1 MEVTRL
7 IIRAPL
13 HRRAELAWVSSVV
26 FSHWLG
32 LNYRL
37 ETHDQSCVEVH
48 IGQSYVRWEDVFFAK
63 ADKHWLQPESL
74 PPKNTSFWAAPDDAL
89 RTSVGQNNLAQ
100 IFGDGH
106 FEVHS
111 DMLHLPIDITGS
123 IFFLL
128 TRYEEAI
135 QGAVLDRHG
144 RFPGRNTVAHR
155 AGLALRPLVDE
166 WVELIWWSL
175 KKMAPQL
182 QRKPRAPKVWISC
195 DVDAP
200 YSPGSKSWPLAMRQ
214 TASDLWNHR
223 SPRQA
228 GRTLLNAV
236 ASRFGITRFDPYD
249 TFDWMLNTN
258 EDSGNIVSFFF
269 LSVLKPA
276 HIDGCYELGEPRIS
290 QLIHSILQRGHE
302 IGLHG
307 SYASADYPDKL
318 ASELDRL
325 RLAILEAGGDPS
337 QIGGRQHYLR
347 WRMDGT
353 ARALESI
360 GLTYDSSLGFSD
372 IAGFRCGTS
381 HAFPIFDLFRS
392 EQLSLWERPLVLME
406 VTVTSPTYLNYG
418 HSNDAHNLMMNLRES
433 CRHFGGEFSMLW
445 HNSNLIHPEARE
457 LYKALIQPL

>member
-1 MEVTRL
+1 MTTL

-13 HRRAELAWVSSVV
+13 HREAELAWVSSVI
-26 FSHWLG
+26 FDHWLG
-32 LNYRL
+32 LDYRL
-37 ETHDQSCVEVH
+37 ETHEQSCVEVH
-48 IGQSYVRWEDVFFAK
+48 VGQKYVRWKDIFLAK
-63 ADKHWLQPESL
+63 ADRCWLQPESL
-74 PPKNTSFWAAPDDAL
+74 PSRDTSLWETPDDAL
-89 RTSVGQNNLAQ
+89 RTSVGQTHLAQ

-106 FEVHS
+106 FDARS
-111 DMLHLPIDITGS
+111 DAVHLPIDITGS

-135 QGAVLDRHG
+135 CGAVLDKHG
-144 RFPGRNTVAHR
+144 RFPGRSTVAHR

-166 WVELIWWSL
+166 WVELLWWSL

-182 QRKPRAPKVWISC
+182 QRKPRMPKVWVSC

-236 ASRFGITRFDPYD
+236 ASRLGITRFDPYD
-249 TFDWMLNTN
+249 TFEWMLNAN
-258 EDSGNIVSFFF
+258 ENSGNRVSFFF

-290 QLIHSILQRGHE
+290 QLMRSILQRGHE

-307 SYASADYPDKL
+307 SYASADQPDKL
-318 ASELDRL
+318 ANELGRL
-325 RLAILEAGGDPS
+325 RLAILQAGGDPS
-337 QIGGRQHYLR
+337 RIGGRQHYLR

-353 ARALESI
+353 AHALNSVE
-360 GLTYDSSLGFSD
+360 LAYDSTLGFPD
-372 IAGFRCGTS
+372 IAGFRCGTC
-381 HAFPIFDLFRS
+381 HTFPIFDLFRS

-406 VTVTSPTYLNYG
+406 VTVTSPTYLNHG
-418 HSNDAHNLMMNLRES
+418 HGDDARNLMMNLRES
-433 CRHFGGEFSMLW
+433 CRHFGGEFSVLW
-445 HNSNLIHPEARE
+445 HNSNLVDPEARE
-457 LYKALIQPL
+457 LYKALIQPF